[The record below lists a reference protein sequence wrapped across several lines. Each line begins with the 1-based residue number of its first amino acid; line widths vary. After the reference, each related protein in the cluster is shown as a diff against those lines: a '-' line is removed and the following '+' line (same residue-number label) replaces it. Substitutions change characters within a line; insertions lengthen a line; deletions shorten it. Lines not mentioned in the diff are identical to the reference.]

1 MKKPDTYMPLVIGDY
16 LKDTMHLTAQEHG
29 AYLLAI
35 MHYWTTGPL
44 PDDDKKLA
52 SICRVDRS
60 EWPGVRDT
68 LAPLFQVEGGQ
79 WRHKRIESELQRAK
93 EKSEKAARNAKTRWE
108 READAEAMRN
118 GCEPDAD
125 ASVQH
130 MLAGCSTTTTP
141 SSESSELYLANNNT
155 DSAREK
161 IHTLAAQIETVVD
174 APPEFA
180 FGLPSAL
187 EMLFREGH
195 TELEIMDAARVIA
208 AQGRPIKNPRY
219 LVTTVRNRKADA
231 ARPAPPRKPR
241 YNPADATSPDAV
253 AERRFKIAAGMREAF
268 PRLGGA
274 GDGGTGG

>member
-52 SICRVDRS
+52 AICRIDRS
-60 EWPGVRDT
+60 EWPSVRDT
-68 LAPLFQVEGGQ
+68 LAPLFQIEGGQ
-79 WRHKRIESELQRAK
+79 WRHKRIEAELLRAK

-108 READAEAMRN
+108 RASDAESMRI
-118 GCEPDAD
+118 GCETDAD

-130 MLAGCSTTTTP
+130 MLDGCSTTTT
-141 SSESSELYLANNNT
+141 SSSVSEIYSDT
-155 DSAREK
+155 SQQPSAREK
-161 IHTLAAQIETVVD
+161 IHALASDIEAVVV

-187 EMLFREGH
+187 EMMFREGH

-208 AQGRPIKNPRY
+208 AQGKPIKNPRY
-219 LVTTVRNRKADA
+219 LVTTVRNRKSDA
-231 ARPAPPRKPR
+231 TRQAPSPRKPR
-241 YNPADATSPDAV
+241 YNPADASSPDAV
-253 AERRFKIAAGMREAF
+253 AERRAALARGMRAIL
-268 PRLGGA
+268 PAGDA
-274 GDGGTGG
+274 GDGTSGG